1 MRGSQTQ
8 RFWCFLVNLFSF
20 PFIKIVKW
28 NLLTIQKIFLN
39 KQVHWK
45 KGIFLLLNISKGKK
59 ASHSHNTENRFSK
72 SCFNSTEI
80 QTGVAIYAHY
90 WLHTRS
96 GKKKT
101 QLATA
106 CKSEQAEKGDKPF
119 YCYTLTRK
127 NLEVKHHREKQTA
140 NMTEMQRWHH
150 ACYQSRGFSSC
161 AIKEKGVPT

>member
-1 MRGSQTQ
+1 MLQLHRDT
-8 RFWCFLVNLFSF
+8 
-20 PFIKIVKW
+20 
-28 NLLTIQKIFLN
+28 
-39 KQVHWK
+39 
-45 KGIFLLLNISKGKK
+45 
-59 ASHSHNTENRFSK
+59 NR
-72 SCFNSTEI
+72 CGYLCTL
-80 QTGVAIYAHY
+80 Y

-106 CKSEQAEKGDKPF
+106 CKSEQAEKGDKLF

-150 ACYQSRGFSSC
+150 ACYQSRGFSHVLLKQKGYQHN
-161 AIKEKGVPT
+161 AITQKRLKAMSRPCGLASF